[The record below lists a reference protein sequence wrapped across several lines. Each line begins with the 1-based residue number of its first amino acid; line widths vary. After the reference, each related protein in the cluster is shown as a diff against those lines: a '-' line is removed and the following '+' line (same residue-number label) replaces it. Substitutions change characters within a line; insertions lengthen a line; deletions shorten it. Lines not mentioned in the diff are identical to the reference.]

1 MVLMF
6 MLAVSCEEYVEDISP
21 CTRYSFISGLHPLV
35 HFCRILV
42 IESLSIVHKYF
53 IDLEILA
60 SETNILLLQTNKTS
74 CRDQQP
80 PRWTSFG
87 ISRYQLINVHLS
99 IRSTSPHSEP
109 TPCISQR
116 QDSMPQRLQ
125 SGGSRIRS
133 RLEDPQVCR

>member
-1 MVLMF
+1 LCLLSVVRN
-6 MLAVSCEEYVEDISP
+6 MLR
-21 CTRYSFISGLHPLV
+21 TFLLV
-35 HFCRILV
+35 LV
-42 IESLSIVHKYF
+42 IASSAEFTHWCISAGSSSSLNLFQSYINTLSVC
-53 IDLEILA
+53 EILT
-60 SETNILLLQTNKTS
+60 SETDILLLLQTNKTS